1 MPLDNP
7 KGGIGYAAE
16 FQSSALPFVTSST
29 APAAG
34 TPVRF
39 DFPKVSRFI
48 TVSNRDATF
57 ANSMSFGFTRSG
69 VVSTNNKYVL
79 MGGQSVTLEL
89 RVRELWLQG
98 EGGTPAYSL
107 CAGLTNITRD
117 AMPILTGTLPDGS
130 AGWTGV
136 G

>member
-1 MPLDNP
+1 MALDNQE
-7 KGGIGYAAE
+7 GGIGYAAE

-34 TPVRF
+34 SPVRF
-39 DFPKVSRFI
+39 DFAKVTRFI
-48 TVSNRDATF
+48 TV
-57 ANSMSFGFTRSG
+57 ANLGNTTLSFGFTRNGLTLS
-69 VVSTNNKYVL
+69 SNKYVL
-79 MGGQSVTLEL
+79 SGSQTVTLEL
-89 RVRELWLQG
+89 RVREMWLQG

-117 AMPILTGTLPDGS
+117 VMPVLTGTLPSGG
-130 AGWTGV
+130 AGWLGV